1 MDAREI
7 ALSRRRARRVPAYA
21 FLSILGV
28 GAFVSFGTSDAEA
41 QQEMTPVGDW
51 SPAQAAAYL
60 DGRRSWWQD
69 WPNAARDHDT
79 ACVSCHTT
87 LPYALARPALRTALG
102 EHGPSTLETRLVGD
116 VQRRVTL
123 WHEVAPYYPDQTVGL
138 PKTSESRGT
147 EAILNVVIL
156 AHRDARTGQLAIETR
171 RAFENLW
178 TLQFK
183 QREGA
188 GGWAWLNFGLAPW
201 ESDGAAY
208 FGAALAAV
216 AVGVA
221 PQEYA
226 ASSDIEESLD
236 LLRAYLRAGLEDQPP
251 YDRVMLL
258 WAASELSDLL
268 TDAETES
275 ALEAVMSLQNT
286 DGGWSLSSLRAWER
300 EDGQPQ
306 SSSSDGYATGLVAF
320 VLQRAGVP
328 AGDVRLNNAL
338 GWLVENQGH
347 DGQWRA
353 TSLNRDRDPESD
365 RGRFMDDAA
374 TGFSVLALTERARSH
389 E

>member
-7 ALSRRRARRVPAYA
+7 AMSRRRARRVPAYA
-21 FLSILGV
+21 FFSVFGL
-28 GAFVSFGTSDAEA
+28 GAFVSLGVSEA
-41 QQEMTPVGDW
+41 ASQQVMTPAGDW
-51 SPAQAAAYL
+51 SPTQAAAYL
-60 DGRRSWWQD
+60 DGRRSWWES

-87 LPYALARPALRTALG
+87 LPYALARPTLRSALG

-156 AHRDARTGQLAIETR
+156 AHRDARTGRLAIETR

-178 TLQFK
+178 TLQLK

-226 ASSDIEESLD
+226 ASSEIEESLD
-236 LLRAYLRAGLEDQPP
+236 LLRSYLRAGLDGQPP
-251 YDRVMLL
+251 YDQVMLL
-258 WAASELSDLL
+258 WAASELADLL
-268 TDAETES
+268 TDDETES
-275 ALEAVMSLQNT
+275 ALEAIMSLQNS
-286 DGGWSLSSLRAWER
+286 DGGWSLSSLRTWER

-328 AGDVRLNNAL
+328 AGDVSLNEAL
-338 GWLVENQGH
+338 GWLAENQGQ
-347 DGQWRA
+347 DGQWHA

-374 TGFSVLALTERARSH
+374 TGFSVLALTERDRSN